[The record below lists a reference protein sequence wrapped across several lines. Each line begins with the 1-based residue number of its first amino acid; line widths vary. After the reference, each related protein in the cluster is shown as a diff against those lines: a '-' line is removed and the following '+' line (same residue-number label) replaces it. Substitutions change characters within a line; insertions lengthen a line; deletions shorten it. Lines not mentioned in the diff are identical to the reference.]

1 MFAICQAD
9 VNARTPAYLN
19 YLKGMKSKT
28 TGKELYYLLPHVK
41 LPNNR

>member
-9 VNARTPAYLN
+9 VNARRPDYLY
-19 YLKGMKSKT
+19 YLKGMRIKT

-41 LPNNR
+41 LPNT

>member
-9 VNARTPAYLN
+9 VNARTPAYIN

-28 TGKELYYLLPHVK
+28 TGKDLYYLLPHVK
-41 LPNNR
+41 LPNT